1 MTPPNNKKKELG
13 KGLRALL
20 SNIEQT
26 NNVETKKE
34 MVKTLTS
41 TTSAIPV
48 EEIEVNP
55 FQPRIE
61 FDNEALMDLAKS
73 IKVHGL
79 IQPVTVRAM
88 GDSKYQ
94 IISGER
100 RWRASKMAGLKEVPA
115 YVRVAN
121 DQEMLE
127 MALIEN
133 IQRADLNA
141 IEIAISY
148 QRLMDECALTHE
160 ALADRVG
167 KNRSTVT
174 NYVRLLKLP
183 PEIQTG
189 IKSGEFSMGHARSLA
204 GIDDMVRQL
213 HLYKKAVSDHLSVR
227 QLEQLVKDSTN
238 SKSGQEKIQELPR
251 DNEINRIT
259 KELSKIMGVKI
270 SIKRDAK
277 GKGMVQIPFS
287 SDVEFNSIY
296 DLLKELED

>member
-100 RWRASKMAGLKEVPA
+100 R
-115 YVRVAN
+115 
-121 DQEMLE
+121 
-127 MALIEN
+127 
-133 IQRADLNA
+133 
-141 IEIAISY
+141 
-148 QRLMDECALTHE
+148 
-160 ALADRVG
+160 
-167 KNRSTVT
+167 
-174 NYVRLLKLP
+174 
-183 PEIQTG
+183 
-189 IKSGEFSMGHARSLA
+189 
-204 GIDDMVRQL
+204 
-213 HLYKKAVSDHLSVR
+213 
-227 QLEQLVKDSTN
+227 
-238 SKSGQEKIQELPR
+238 
-251 DNEINRIT
+251 
-259 KELSKIMGVKI
+259 
-270 SIKRDAK
+270 
-277 GKGMVQIPFS
+277 
-287 SDVEFNSIY
+287 
-296 DLLKELED
+296 

>member
-141 IEIAISY
+141 IEIAVSY

>member
-238 SKSGQEKIQELPR
+238 SKSGQEKSQEQPR

>member
-100 RWRASKMAGLKEVPA
+100 RWRASKMAGIKEIPA

-238 SKSGQEKIQELPR
+238 SKSGQEKSQEQPR
-251 DNEINRIT
+251 DNEISRIT

>member
-79 IQPVTVRAM
+79 IQPVTVREM

-238 SKSGQEKIQELPR
+238 SKSGQEKSQEQPR

>member
-1 MTPPNNKKKELG
+1 
-13 KGLRALL
+13 
-20 SNIEQT
+20 
-26 NNVETKKE
+26 
-34 MVKTLTS
+34 
-41 TTSAIPV
+41 
-48 EEIEVNP
+48 
-55 FQPRIE
+55 
-61 FDNEALMDLAKS
+61 
-73 IKVHGL
+73 
-79 IQPVTVRAM
+79 
-88 GDSKYQ
+88 
-94 IISGER
+94 
-100 RWRASKMAGLKEVPA
+100 MAGLKEVPA